1 MPESKKKSNQTYT
14 GRRSVQGQVPD
25 KYSATAIGQRIRYFR
40 DKKGMEQKEIAYHL
54 GIVSNTICNWE
65 NGRGRPDIAL
75 LPKLCS
81 ILEISMDE
89 LFDMPAPCVQVE
101 EADNTDK
108 AINDSIDALLLEK
121 YHYLSEG
128 HRSVIDAMLDKL
140 AEIEDKEL
148 YDNIIEQTEFSKQL
162 AAGFDAGVE
171 FDDKGE
177 PIYLYKDKVDGRADC
192 VFTVS
197 GDSMA
202 PLYHSGDR
210 VLVQRFPNC
219 QELEPG
225 DIGAFI
231 ADNETYIKEY
241 RKDGLHS
248 LNKKYKTMKFSDDD
262 KVFIIGRVVGI
273 LSPEAVV
280 SYEDSVRYERV
291 KQRIEEQ
298 EN

>member
-1 MPESKKKSNQTYT
+1 MAESKKKSNQTYT

-40 DKKGMEQKEIAYHL
+40 DKKGMEQKEIASHL

-101 EADNTDK
+101 DDDNSDK

-121 YHYLSEG
+121 YHYLSDG

-140 AEIEDKEL
+140 GEIEDKEL

-192 VFTVS
+192 IFTVS

-202 PLYHSGDR
+202 PVYHSGDR

-219 QELEPG
+219 QELKPG

-231 ADNETYIKEY
+231 VGNETYIKEY
-241 RKDGLHS
+241 QKDGLHS
-248 LNKKYKTMKFSDDD
+248 FNEDYDTMHFNSDEHVILIG
-262 KVFIIGRVVGI
+262 KVMGIVEEKDLASDEHIELYRV
-273 LSPEAVV
+273 LHPE
-280 SYEDSVRYERV
+280 ED
-291 KQRIEEQ
+291 EE
-298 EN
+298 